1 MPEMPKVLTGKT
13 ALVTGASRG
22 IGRGVAIGL
31 AEAGA
36 DVAVNYVG
44 SQDEAD
50 EAVKQI
56 ESLGRRAIAVRADV
70 SDREAVE
77 RMVEDVVQHLGGLD
91 ILVNNAGGPPPGTTL
106 PRFGFLGLTDVDW
119 QAMLDFNLLSAVRA
133 CRAAL
138 PHLVQRGEGAIV
150 NVSSGMALQPSAVN
164 VDYSA
169 AKAALMLVTKALAEE
184 FGPQGVRVNGVCPGP
199 TLTAWWTEE
208 GGAADVLAEQTS
220 TDRETVLSKLAPEL
234 MQLHTGRLVE
244 PQEIAD
250 AVLLLVSPRSGST
263 SGTELVIDGGMVK
276 AA

>member
-1 MPEMPKVLTGKT
+1 VDLGLAGRV
-13 ALVTGASRG
+13 ALVTGGSKG
-22 IGRGVAIGL
+22 IGL
-31 AEAGA
+31 AVVKALLAEGVR
-36 DVAVNYVG
+36 VA
-44 SQDEAD
+44 
-50 EAVKQI
+50 AVSRSATP
-56 ESLGRRAIAVRADV
+56 EL
-70 SDREAVE
+70 RELRGELVHASFDLTEPDAPTRAVE
-77 RMVEDVVQHLGGLD
+77 RTVETLGGLD
-91 ILVNNAGGPPPGTTL
+91 ILVNNAGGPPPGTSL
-106 PRFGFLGLTDVDW
+106 PRFGFLGLSDRDW

-138 PHLVQRGEGAIV
+138 PHLVERGGAIV

-169 AKAALMLVTKALAEE
+169 AKAALMTVTKALAEE

-208 GGAADVLAEQTS
+208 GGAGDVLAEQTS
-220 TDRETVLSKLAPEL
+220 TDRETVLSKLAPEM
-234 MQLHTGRLVE
+234 MQLHTGRLID